1 MHLCMSVRD
10 LNREAVP
17 LIVGILVPLI
27 LVGLVVLYLSGY
39 DITVYLRKIDLIYY
53 ILIVPFALGFFAAI
67 LWFRKPRD

>member
-1 MHLCMSVRD
+1 
-10 LNREAVP
+10 VP